1 MECYWCLKENSI
13 VNWIK
18 QGEDLI
24 LHEPQASSMN
34 MIGGKMGSA
43 SVSVTLRINVLV
55 FSVKDNHG
63 ESIPSLTIK
72 SGIALAPCINL

>member
-1 MECYWCLKENSI
+1 M
-13 VNWIK
+13 
-18 QGEDLI
+18 I

-43 SVSVTLRINVLV
+43 SVSVKVRINVLV
-55 FSVKDNHG
+55 FSVKDNRG